1 MSDTIDDLTETVEDT
16 LQKID
21 FGDLSK
27 ASVFGGENFIDTVGQ
42 ILSGAFF
49 EKYPDI
55 ISGIWGLVGGAVIAV
70 LPIVVL
76 ITAITI
82 LCGFVDAMKTD
93 GHGVAGIIYFVSY
106 SAVVLITVGSVVDLV
121 STVGSTLNAVK
132 TQIDIVFPII
142 LTLMV
147 AGGGSASAGVY
158 QPAVLVLSSGIMQ
171 IFTLVVMP
179 LFVVSFAFAVVSNIS
194 PNAKLDRFVGF
205 FNSCFRWVVGVCFT
219 VFFAFMTV
227 QGITAGSFDG
237 VTARAAK
244 FTVSG
249 VVPIVGGYLSQ
260 GFDIIMA
267 SSVLIKNAVGLTG
280 IFLLL
285 GIVLAPIVKVVVFSL
300 AIRLAS
306 AVTQPV
312 ADSRISN
319 FLNSINKCFSML
331 TATLIGAG
339 FMYFVTLALFISTG
353 GYI

>member
-1 MSDTIDDLTETVEDT
+1 
-16 LQKID
+16 
-21 FGDLSK
+21 
-27 ASVFGGENFIDTVGQ
+27 
-42 ILSGAFF
+42 
-49 EKYPDI
+49 
-55 ISGIWGLVGGAVIAV
+55 
-70 LPIVVL
+70 
-76 ITAITI
+76 
-82 LCGFVDAMKTD
+82 MKTD
-93 GHGVAGIIYFVSY
+93 NRGIAGIIYFVSY
-106 SAVVLITVGSVVDLV
+106 SAIVLIVVGSVVDLV
-121 STVGSTLNAVK
+121 GMVGATLSSIK

-147 AGGGSASAGVY
+147 AGGAKASATVY

-171 IFTLVVMP
+171 IFTFVIMP
-179 LFVVSFAFAVVSNIS
+179 LFVVSFVFAVVSNIS

-205 FNSCFRWVVGVCFT
+205 FNSCFKWTVGICFT

-237 VTARAAK
+237 VTVRAAK
-244 FTVSG
+244 MTVSG
-249 VVPIVGGYLSQ
+249 FVPIVGSYISQ
-260 GFDIIMA
+260 GFDLIMA

-285 GIVLAPIVKVVVFSL
+285 GIVLAPIVKVVIFSL

-319 FLNSINKCFSML
+319 FLSSINKCFSML

-339 FMYFVTLALFISTG
+339 FMYFITLALFISTG
-353 GYI
+353 NYI